1 MYYHT
6 ISLYAFQFSTLQIF
20 RYIFFLKLFL
30 IIFAIILSMLNF
42 FQILLLLREKEI
54 SSLDLSSHCDRS
66 ESIDLISQIAAV
78 ASFPTSPT
86 TCEKVLWSICCIVHQ
101 ALPPSSSLTL
111 PPEGTVT
118 TTGPNNHQVLLTFR
132 VSLPIFEEK
141 KKRENLLSLPLGI
154 GILFLFICTSL
165 SLFPALALFPEIS
178 TICTFTP
185 SPLLLPLPFRC
196 FYIPHLRCA
205 HVEGVFLRPHS

>member
-6 ISLYAFQFSTLQIF
+6 ISLYIQFHSFSNSQHCKFLGTF
-20 RYIFFLKLFL
+20 FFLKGSL
-30 IIFAIILSMLNF
+30 IIFVIILSMLNS

-54 SSLDLSSHCDRS
+54 SSLDLSSSHCDRS

-78 ASFPTSPT
+78 ASFLTSPT

-141 KKRENLLSLPLGI
+141 RKEKTFFPSL
-154 GILFLFICTSL
+154 
-165 SLFPALALFPEIS
+165 
-178 TICTFTP
+178 
-185 SPLLLPLPFRC
+185 
-196 FYIPHLRCA
+196 
-205 HVEGVFLRPHS
+205 